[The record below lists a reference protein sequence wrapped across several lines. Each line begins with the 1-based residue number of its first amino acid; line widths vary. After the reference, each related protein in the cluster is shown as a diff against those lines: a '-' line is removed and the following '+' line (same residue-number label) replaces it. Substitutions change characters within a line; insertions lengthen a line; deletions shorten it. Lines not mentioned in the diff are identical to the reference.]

1 MYQICIVEDDH
12 FKDVIKAASI
22 VKWEN
27 LGLTLGLSSQKLEEI
42 SINNR
47 GNVEECRKAMYR
59 MWFRDG
65 TASWRNLCLALDSHI
80 VGEGN
85 LARIIAREHK
95 NNMPPSMNVE
105 RLKQQDYSKPQ
116 EEMNVST
123 SENTSQGSESLYP
136 SSGPSTAGS
145 TSLPSNS
152 DMLGWDSKGNP
163 DDVLM
168 NVEKAKDETI
178 QTEHQATGNEHGSSA
193 IVIVP
198 GGSHRI
204 IERTSLYPM
213 SAHQPDGEESM
224 QQY

>member
-27 LGLTLGLSSQKLEEI
+27 LGLALGLSSQKLEEI

-59 MWFRDG
+59 LWFRDG
-65 TASWRNLCLALDSHI
+65 TATWKNLCLALDSQI

-85 LARIIAREHK
+85 LARIIARDHK
-95 NNMPPSMNVE
+95 KNMSPSMNVE
-105 RLKQQDYSKPQ
+105 GLNEQRKFTKAE

-123 SENTSQGSESLYP
+123 SENSSQGSESLHP

-152 DMLGWDSKGNP
+152 GMLGWDSRGNHP
-163 DDVLM
+163 DDV
-168 NVEKAKDETI
+168 EKPKDETM
-178 QTEHQATGNEHGSSA
+178 QTTHQATGNEHGSSA

-198 GGSHRI
+198 GAGPYKV
-204 IERTSLYPM
+204 IERTSQYPE